1 MGNRK
6 TTIVQMKPYIFFLL
20 FLLVL
25 DTQAQQ
31 TASGSWLA
39 PQRLQTLKEAPV
51 ALIPFPQQVQW
62 LKEAWKRPS
71 QLTIVVYGNQSS
83 LTENAVRSLKELL
96 VAASIQ
102 YNVKSLSANEQ
113 APLHVIQLKLGNNPT
128 LKAEGYQLDITSTG
142 ILIQSNDAAGFYYA
156 VQTLRQI
163 MAQKSTLQ
171 QLPGCKIKD
180 WPAFALRGFMH
191 DNGRNFQS
199 IAMLKAQLDKL
210 SWYKFNTFHWHLTD
224 NPAWR
229 AQSKRYPQLNNAKNR
244 MPGRDP
250 DSSYSF
256 DDIRELIRYAHD
268 RNISIIP
275 EFDMPGH
282 SKYFEPTFGFKME
295 SEQGMQVLE
304 KLIDEFCAEV
314 PVTDCPTIHLGSD
327 EVRIANPAAFI
338 KRMTARVK
346 ANGRNVMVWNPGL
359 TAEPGTIEQVW
370 LEDATFVHRRTSKN
384 PYVDSYGGYLN
395 NYDAYSLIQ
404 RYFFQQI
411 CSKPLGDSLA
421 LGGIIC
427 CWPDVRVEDK
437 SKIPLINPV
446 WPGSIAYSESLWCGR
461 PDFRPDYMNVLPA
474 AGTEANNHFVEFERR
489 LRMQKQLFFST
500 DYFPYV
506 PFGHVEWSMSGPF
519 YRSDNDG
526 IDKEFIGVNTA
537 VGTSLSHQTN
547 IVTGGILRFEELL
560 GGAKKLSKS
569 ANETVF
575 LTAYTFSAKA
585 RKIDAVIGFE
595 AAARSN
601 RRSAGIPNNGHWDAN
616 GGAIFINDK
625 ELPGPVWNMPGGHR
639 YLQATWDKPANEMPY
654 IEEEFY
660 WTRPPAAVE
669 LQKGWNKIFVR
680 VPRTYIDQKWIF
692 AFVPVK
698 KDQKGN
704 WIEDGSVKIQAL
716 KK

>member
-1 MGNRK
+1 MLGAN
-6 TTIVQMKPYIFFLL
+6 
-20 FLLVL
+20 
-25 DTQAQQ
+25 AQQ
-31 TASGSWLA
+31 TRESGQWHA
-39 PQRLQTLKEAPV
+39 PQRLQTLKAAPV

-62 LKEAWKRPS
+62 TNQGWKLPS
-71 QLTIVVYGNQSS
+71 QLIIVVDGNQSS
-83 LTENAVRSLKELL
+83 LTENAVRSLKGLL
-96 VAASIQ
+96 ASSSIKS
-102 YNVKSLSANEQ
+102 NLKSLSTNEKI
-113 APLHVIQLKLGNNPT
+113 PLNAIQLKNANNPS
-128 LKAEGYQLDITSTG
+128 LKAEGYQLDISAKG
-142 ILIQSNDAAGFYYA
+142 IIIQSNDAAGFYYA

-163 MAQKSTLQ
+163 MSQKNATH
-171 QLPGCKIKD
+171 QLPGCSITD

-229 AQSKRYPQLNNAKNR
+229 AQSKIYPQLNNAKNR

-256 DDIRELIRYAHD
+256 DDIRELIRYA
-268 RNISIIP
+268 RERSISIIP

-314 PVTDCPTIHLGSD
+314 PVSDCPIIHLGSD
-327 EVRIANPAAFI
+327 EVRIPNPAAFI

-346 ANGRNVMVWNPGL
+346 ANNRKVMVWNPGL
-359 TAEPGTIEQVW
+359 PPEPGTIEQVW
-370 LEDATFVHRRTSKN
+370 LEDATFIHRRTSKN
-384 PYVDSYGGYLN
+384 PYVDSYAGYLN
-395 NYDAYSLIQ
+395 NYDAFSLIQ

-427 CWPDVRVEDK
+427 CWPDVRVDDK

-461 PDFRPDYMNVLPA
+461 PDFTPNYMNALPA
-474 AGTEANNHFVEFERR
+474 VGTEANNHFLEFEHR
-489 LRMQKQLFFST
+489 LRKHKQLFFSN
-500 DYFPYV
+500 DHFPYV
-506 PFGHVEWSMSGPF
+506 PFGHIEWNMSGPF
-519 YRSDNDG
+519 YRSANDS
-526 IDKEFIGVNTA
+526 IDKEFIGKDA
-537 VGTSLSHQTN
+537 VAITSMDYQTK

-560 GGAKKLSKS
+560 GGAKLSKP
-569 ANETVF
+569 ANETVY
-575 LTAYTFSAKA
+575 LTSYTFSEKA
-585 RKIDAVIGFE
+585 RNIHAIIGFE

-601 RRSAGIPNNGHWDAN
+601 RRSAGIPNNGQWDAN

-625 ELPGPVWNMPGGHR
+625 LLPGPVWQLPGGNR
-639 YLQATWDKPANEMPY
+639 YLQATWDKPANEIPY
-654 IEEEFY
+654 TEEEFY
-660 WTRPPAAVE
+660 WSRPPAVVV

-680 VPRTYIDQKWIF
+680 VPRTYLDQKWIF

-698 KDQKGN
+698 KDPRGN
-704 WIEDGSVKIQAL
+704 WIEDASVKIQGS

>member
-1 MGNRK
+1 
-6 TTIVQMKPYIFFLL
+6 MKSYLFFLF
-20 FLLVL
+20 FLWVL
-25 DTQAQQ
+25 GANAQQ
-31 TASGSWLA
+31 TTGDGQWHA
-39 PQRLQTLKEAPV
+39 PQSLQTLKESPV
-51 ALIPFPQQVQW
+51 GLIPFPQKVQW
-62 LKEAWKRPS
+62 LKEGWKLPS
-71 QLTIVVYGNQSS
+71 QLTIIVDGNQPS
-83 LTENAVRSLKELL
+83 LTDNAVRSLKALL
-96 VAASIQ
+96 VVSSIQ
-102 YNVKSLSANEQ
+102 CNVKSLSTNDK
-113 APLHVIQLKLGNNPT
+113 APINAIQLKPANSSS
-128 LKAEGYQLDITSTG
+128 LKAEGYQLNISARG

-163 MAQKSTLQ
+163 MAQKNALQ
-171 QLPGCKIKD
+171 QLPGCSITD

-199 IAMLKAQLDKL
+199 IPMLKAQLDKL

-229 AQSKRYPQLNNAKNR
+229 AQSKIYPQLNDAKNR

-256 DDIRELIRYAHD
+256 DDIRELIRYARE

-314 PVTDCPTIHLGSD
+314 PVFDCPIIHLGSD
-327 EVRIANPAAFI
+327 EVRIPNPAAFI

-346 ANGRNVMVWNPGL
+346 ANNRKVMVWNPGL
-359 TAEPGTIEQVW
+359 PAEPGTIEQIW
-370 LEDATFVHRRTSKN
+370 LEDATFVHRRTSPN
-384 PYVDSYGGYLN
+384 PYVDSYAGYLN

-421 LGGIIC
+421 LGGILC

-437 SKIPLINPV
+437 SKIPLYNPV
-446 WPGSIAYSESLWCGR
+446 WPGSIAFSEALWCGR
-461 PDFRPDYMNVLPA
+461 PDFTPHYMNVLPA
-474 AGTEANNHFVEFERR
+474 IGSEASNHFLEFEQR
-489 LRMQKQLFFST
+489 LRKHKQLFFST
-500 DYFPYV
+500 DHFPYV
-506 PFGHVEWSMSGPF
+506 PFGHVEWNMYGPF
-519 YRSDNDG
+519 YRSPNDS
-526 IDKEFIGVNTA
+526 IDKEFMGKDA
-537 VGTSLSHQTN
+537 AASTSVTYQTKK
-547 IVTGGILRFEELL
+547 ITGGILRFEEHL

-569 ANETVF
+569 ANETVY
-575 LTAYTFSAKA
+575 LTAYIFSEKA
-585 RKIDAVIGFE
+585 RDIHVIIGFE

-601 RRSAGIPNNGHWDAN
+601 RRSAGIPNNGQWDAN

-625 ELPGPVWNMPGGHR
+625 ELPGPVWNMPGGQR
-639 YLQATWDKPANEMPY
+639 YLQATWDKPANEVPY
-654 IEEEFY
+654 TEEEFY
-660 WTRPPAAVE
+660 WSRPPAVVA

-680 VPRTYIDQKWIF
+680 VPRTYLDQKWIF

-698 KDQKGN
+698 QDPKGN
-704 WIEDGSVKIQAL
+704 WMEDASVKIQAS

>member
-1 MGNRK
+1 
-6 TTIVQMKPYIFFLL
+6 MKSCLFFLFF
-20 FLLVL
+20 FLVSG
-25 DTQAQQ
+25 TNAQQ
-31 TASGSWLA
+31 TGENGQWHA
-39 PQRLQTLKEAPV
+39 PQSLQTLKAAPV

-62 LKEAWKRPS
+62 AKEGWKLPS
-71 QLTIVVYGNQSS
+71 QLTIVVDGNQPS
-83 LTENAVRSLKELL
+83 LTENAVRSLKALL
-96 VAASIQ
+96 ASSSIKS
-102 YNVKSLSANEQ
+102 NLKSLSPNERI
-113 APLHVIQLKLGNNPT
+113 PLHAIQLKTANNPS
-128 LKAEGYQLDITSTG
+128 LKAEGYQLNISAKG
-142 ILIQSNDAAGFYYA
+142 IIILSNDAAGFYYA

-163 MAQKSTLQ
+163 MAQKNATH
-171 QLPGCKIKD
+171 QLPGCSITD
-180 WPAFALRGFMH
+180 WPAFSLRGFMH

-229 AQSKRYPQLNNAKNR
+229 AQSKIYPQLNNAKNR

-256 DDIRELIRYAHD
+256 DDIRELIRYARE

-304 KLIDEFCAEV
+304 KLIDEFCAEI
-314 PVTDCPTIHLGSD
+314 PVSDCPIIHLGSD
-327 EVRIANPAAFI
+327 EVRIPNPAAFI

-346 ANGRNVMVWNPGL
+346 SNNRKVMVWNPGL
-359 TAEPGTIEQVW
+359 PPEPGTIEQIW
-370 LEDATFVHRRTSKN
+370 LEDATFVHRRTSPN
-384 PYVDSYGGYLN
+384 PYVDSYAGYLN

-427 CWPDVRVEDK
+427 CWPDVRVGDK

-461 PDFRPDYMNVLPA
+461 PDFRPHYMNALPA
-474 AGTEANNHFVEFERR
+474 VGTEASNHFLEFERR
-489 LRMQKQLFFST
+489 LRKHKQLFFSS

-506 PFGHVEWSMSGPF
+506 PFGHIEWNMSGPF
-519 YRSDNDG
+519 YRTANDS
-526 IDKEFIGVNTA
+526 IDKEFIGKDDA
-537 VGTSLSHQTN
+537 TSNSFAYQTKK
-547 IVTGGILRFEELL
+547 VTGGILRFEEHL
-560 GGAKKLSKS
+560 GGAKTLSKS
-569 ANETVF
+569 ANETVY
-575 LTAYTFSAKA
+575 LTAYTFSEKA
-585 RKIDAVIGFE
+585 RNIHAIIGFE

-601 RRSAGIPNNGHWDAN
+601 RRSAGIPNNGQWDAN

-625 ELPGPVWNMPGGHR
+625 LLPGPVWQLPGGNR

-654 IEEEFY
+654 TEEEFY
-660 WTRPPAAVE
+660 WSRPPAVVV

-680 VPRTYIDQKWIF
+680 VPRTYLDQKWIF

-698 KDQKGN
+698 KDPMGN
-704 WIEDGSVKIQAL
+704 WIEDASVNIQAS

>member
-1 MGNRK
+1 
-6 TTIVQMKPYIFFLL
+6 MKPYRFILL

-25 DTQAQQ
+25 NAKAQQ
-31 TASGSWLA
+31 TEDNGEWHA
-39 PQRLQTLKEAPV
+39 PQKLQNLKAAPV

-62 LKEAWKRPS
+62 LKEGWKIPS
-71 QLTIVVYGNQSS
+71 QLTIVVDGNQQS
-83 LTENAVRSLKELL
+83 LTDNALRSLKVLL
-96 VAASIQ
+96 AASSIQ
-102 YNVKSLSANEQ
+102 CSVKILSSNDK
-113 APLHVIQLKLGNNPT
+113 APLHAIQLKTANNLS
-128 LKAEGYQLDITSTG
+128 LKAEGYQLDISAKG
-142 ILIQSNDAAGFYYA
+142 IVIKSNDAAGFYHG

-163 MAQKSTLQ
+163 LAQKNAMN
-171 QLPGCKIKD
+171 QLPGCSISD

-199 IAMLKAQLDKL
+199 IAMLKGQLDKL

-229 AQSKRYPQLNNAKNR
+229 AQSKIYPQLNNAKNR
-244 MPGRDP
+244 MPNRDP

-256 DDIRELIRYAHD
+256 DDIRELIRYARE

-304 KLIDEFCAEV
+304 KLIDEFCAEI
-314 PVTDCPTIHLGSD
+314 PVSDCPIIHLGSD

-346 ANGRNVMVWNPGL
+346 ANNRKVMVWNPGL
-359 TAEPGTIEQVW
+359 PPEPGTIEQIW
-370 LEDATFVHRRTSKN
+370 LEDTTFVHRRTSPN

-421 LGGIIC
+421 LGGIVC

-446 WPGSIAYSESLWCGR
+446 WPGSITYSESLWCGR
-461 PDFRPDYMNVLPA
+461 PDFRPNYMNILPA
-474 AGTEANNHFVEFERR
+474 VGTGANNHFLEFEQR
-489 LRMQKQLFFST
+489 LRKHKQLFFS
-500 DYFPYV
+500 DDHFPYV
-506 PFGHVEWSMSGPF
+506 PFGHVEWNMTGPF
-519 YRSDNDG
+519 YRNENDAM
-526 IDKEFIGVNTA
+526 DKNFIGANTA
-537 VGTSLSHQTN
+537 GGNALAQQTKM
-547 IVTGGILRFEELL
+547 VTGGLLRFEELL

-569 ANETVF
+569 ANETVY
-575 LTAYTFSAKA
+575 LTAYTFSEKA
-585 RKIDAVIGFE
+585 RNIHAIIGFE
-595 AAARSN
+595 APARSN
-601 RRSAGIPNNGHWDAN
+601 RRSAGIPNNGQWDAN
-616 GGAIFINDK
+616 GGAIFINDQV
-625 ELPGPVWNMPGGHR
+625 LPGPVWNMPGGHR

-654 IEEEFY
+654 NAEEFY
-660 WTRPPAAVE
+660 WSRPPAAVA

-698 KDQKGN
+698 KDPKGN
-704 WIEDGSVKIQAL
+704 WIEDGSVKILAS
-716 KK
+716 KN

>member
-1 MGNRK
+1 
-6 TTIVQMKPYIFFLL
+6 MKHHIFFLL

-25 DTQAQQ
+25 DSQAQQ
-31 TASGSWLA
+31 TGELGKWHA
-39 PQRLQTLKEAPV
+39 PQPLQTLKTAPV
-51 ALIPFPQQVQW
+51 SLIPFPQQVQW
-62 LKEAWKRPS
+62 LKEEWKLPS
-71 QLTIVVYGNQSS
+71 QLTIVVDGSQPS
-83 LTENAVRSLKELL
+83 LTDNALRSLKALL
-96 VAASIQ
+96 AATSIQ
-102 YNVKSLSANEQ
+102 CNVKILSTNDK
-113 APLHVIQLKLGNNPT
+113 APLNAIQLKTANSSS
-128 LKAEGYQLDITSTG
+128 LKAEGYQLHIAAKG

-163 MAQKSTLQ
+163 MAQKNAKN
-171 QLPGCKIKD
+171 QLPGCSITD

-199 IAMLKAQLDKL
+199 IEILKAQLDKL

-229 AQSKRYPQLNNAKNR
+229 AQSKLYPQLNNAKNR
-244 MPGRDP
+244 MPDRDP

-256 DDIRELIRYAHD
+256 DDIRELIRYA
-268 RNISIIP
+268 RERRISIIP

-314 PVTDCPTIHLGSD
+314 PFTDCPIIHLGSD
-327 EVRIANPAAFI
+327 EVRIPNPAAFI

-359 TAEPGTIEQVW
+359 PAEPGTIEQVW

-411 CSKPLGDSLA
+411 CSKPLGDTLA
-421 LGGIIC
+421 MGGIVC
-427 CWPDVRVEDK
+427 CWPDVRVGDK

-446 WPGSIAYSESLWCGR
+446 WPGSIAYSESVWCGR
-461 PDFRPDYMNVLPA
+461 PDFRPDYMNVLPKL
-474 AGTEANNHFVEFERR
+474 GTEASNHFVEFEQR
-489 LRMQKQLFFST
+489 LRKHKQLFFST
-500 DYFPYV
+500 DHFPYV
-506 PFGHVEWSMSGPF
+506 PFGHVEWNMSGPF
-519 YRSDNDG
+519 YRSANDS

-537 VGTSLSHQTN
+537 VGTSLSHQTK

-560 GGAKKLSKS
+560 GGVKTLSKS
-569 ANETVF
+569 ANETVY

-585 RKIDAVIGFE
+585 RKIHAVIGFE

-654 IEEEFY
+654 SDEEFY
-660 WTRPPAAVE
+660 WSRPPAVVA
-669 LQKGWNKIFVR
+669 LQKGWNKILVR
-680 VPRTYIDQKWIF
+680 VPRTYLDQKWIF

-698 KDQKGN
+698 KDLKGN
-704 WIEDGSVKIQAL
+704 WMEDASVKIQAS

>member
-1 MGNRK
+1 
-6 TTIVQMKPYIFFLL
+6 MKSFFVFLV

-25 DTQAQQ
+25 DAQAQQ
-31 TASGSWLA
+31 TGEAGKWHA
-39 PQRLQTLKEAPV
+39 PQKLQTLKQAPV

-62 LKEAWKRPS
+62 LKEGWKLPP
-71 QLTIVVYGNQSS
+71 QLTIFVDGNQPS
-83 LTENAVRSLKELL
+83 LTENAVRSLKLL
-96 VAASIQ
+96 LASSSLKS
-102 YNVKSLSANEQ
+102 NLKSLSPNEKI
-113 APLHVIQLKLGNNPT
+113 PLNAILLKTANNPS
-128 LKAEGYQLDITSTG
+128 LKAEGYQLNISANG
-142 ILIQSNDAAGFYYA
+142 ILITANDAAGFYYA

-163 MAQKSTLQ
+163 IAQKNATQ
-171 QLPGCKIKD
+171 QLPGCDIID

-229 AQSKRYPQLNNAKNR
+229 AESKIYPQLNLAKNR

-256 DDIRELIRYAHD
+256 DDIRELIRYARE

-295 SEQGMQVLE
+295 TEQGMQVLE

-314 PVTDCPTIHLGSD
+314 PVADCPIIHLGSD
-327 EVRIANPAAFI
+327 EVRIANPAVFI

-346 ANGRNVMVWNPGL
+346 ANNRRVMVWNPGL
-359 TAEPGTIEQVW
+359 PPEPGTIEQVW
-370 LEDATFVHRRTSKN
+370 LEDATFIGRRTSKN

-411 CSKPLGDSLA
+411 CSKPSGDSLA
-421 LGGIIC
+421 LGGIVC

-437 SKIPLINPV
+437 SKIPLYNPV
-446 WPGSIAYSESLWCGR
+446 WSGSIAYSESLWCGR
-461 PDFRPDYMNVLPA
+461 PDFTPNYMNVLPGI
-474 AGTEANNHFVEFERR
+474 GTEASNHFLEFEQR
-489 LRMQKQLFFST
+489 LRKHKQLFFST
-500 DYFPYV
+500 DHFPYV
-506 PFGHVEWSMSGPF
+506 PFGHVEWNMSGPF
-519 YRSDNDG
+519 YRSDNG
-526 IDKEFIGVNTA
+526 AIDMEFIGKDA
-537 VGTSLSHQTN
+537 AASTSVDYQ
-547 IVTGGILRFEELL
+547 IKRVTGGILRFEELL
-560 GGAKKLSKS
+560 GGAKTLSKT
-569 ANETVF
+569 ANETVY

-585 RKIDAVIGFE
+585 RNIHAIIGFE

-601 RRSAGIPNNGHWDAN
+601 RRSAGIPNNGQWDAN
-616 GGAIFINDK
+616 GGAIFINDN
-625 ELPGPVWNMPGGHR
+625 ELPGPAWNMPGGQR

-654 IEEEFY
+654 TEEEFY
-660 WTRPPAAVE
+660 WSRPPAIVA

-680 VPRTYIDQKWIF
+680 VPRTYLDQKWIF

-698 KDQKGN
+698 QDSKGN
-704 WIEDGSVKIQAL
+704 WVDDASVKIQGS